1 MSEHTHAKGFR
12 LLLAVIFVS
21 GFSQGLLLPLL
32 ATLLEGRGV
41 SAGLNGLNAAAL
53 YIGILVV
60 SPLCGPLVR
69 QWGYR
74 RMIRTGMAAVALC
87 IFLFPLFTGYFS
99 WMFLRFLIGI
109 GDGILGY
116 ASQLWI
122 TSESPRH
129 LRGRRLAYFGLVHG
143 LGFGAG
149 PLGLNLLP
157 LGVWVPFVTAGIL
170 LTLLWMLASQLQDVR
185 PQIAATTGTGR
196 LRRVYRWGFV
206 ALIPGFL
213 YGFLEASLSGSFP
226 VYGLREGL
234 SPAWVSLL
242 ITAFVYGSLVL
253 QVPLGVWSD
262 RWGRKRV
269 LTWIYFFGGLG
280 IAAIPFAMGEQW
292 LLLGLFAVAG
302 GLLGSLYSLGLTF
315 LADLLPKEN
324 LPDGNAVANV
334 HFALGCMMGPYA
346 GGWLIQFA
354 GGGSLFWLIAFTLLL
369 SSLVT
374 ALFGNRGQTEVSQ
387 QGEVA

>member
-1 MSEHTHAKGFR
+1 MNGQTSAKGFR

-32 ATLLEGRGV
+32 ATLLEERGV
-41 SAGLNGLNAAAL
+41 SAGMNGLNAAAL
-53 YIGILVV
+53 YIGILAV

-69 QWGYR
+69 RWGYR
-74 RMIRTGMAAVALC
+74 RLIRTGMAAVALC
-87 IFLFPLFTGYFS
+87 TFLFPLFAGFFS
-99 WMFLRFLIGI
+99 WMFLRFLIGV
-109 GDGILGY
+109 GDGVLGY

-129 LRGRRLAYFGLVHG
+129 LRGRRLAHFGLVYG

-170 LTLLWMLASQLQDVR
+170 LTLLWIVAARLRDVR
-185 PQIAATTGTGR
+185 PKVSPVPGKGR

-206 ALIPGFL
+206 ALIPAFL

-242 ITAFVYGSLVL
+242 ISAFVYGSLAL

-262 RWGRKRV
+262 RWGRKRILAWV
-269 LTWIYFFGGLG
+269 CFLGGLG
-280 IAAIPFAMGEQW
+280 MAAIPFAMEERW

-315 LADLLPKEN
+315 LADLLPRET

-334 HFALGCMMGPYA
+334 HFALGCMLGPYA
-346 GGWLIQFA
+346 GGWLIQFT

-369 SSLVT
+369 SSLIT
-374 ALFGNRGQTEVSQ
+374 ALFGSKGYGEVSR